1 MALRGFVL
9 GAALLAAGLLPAAA
23 DSVTSTVDSWDPDS
37 RTLVLGD
44 MSEFQ
49 GISEDVF
56 VPEDLSHG
64 ETVTIT
70 YEGTEDGVASVLS
83 VEVQP

>member
-9 GAALLAAGLLPAAA
+9 GAAFLAVGLLPAAA

-49 GISEDVF
+49 GISEDIF
-56 VPEDLSHG
+56 IPEDLSHG

-83 VEVQP
+83 VEIQP

>member
-9 GAALLAAGLLPAAA
+9 GAAFLAAGLLPAAA
-23 DSVTSTVDSWDPDS
+23 DSVTSTVHHWDADT
-37 RTLVLGD
+37 RTLVLDD
-44 MSEFQ
+44 MSQFQ

-56 VPEDLSHG
+56 VPEDLSAG

-70 YEGTEDGVASVLS
+70 FEGAEDGVESILAI
-83 VEVQP
+83 EVQP

>member
-9 GAALLAAGLLPAAA
+9 GAAFLAASLLPAAA
-23 DSVTSTVDSWDPDS
+23 DSVTSTVDSWDPET

-44 MSEFQ
+44 MSQFQ

-70 YEGTEDGVASVLS
+70 FEGAEDGVESILAI
-83 VEVQP
+83 EVQP

>member
-9 GAALLAAGLLPAAA
+9 GAAFLAIGLLPAAA

-44 MSEFQ
+44 MSQFQ
-49 GISEDVF
+49 GISEDIF
-56 VPEDLSHG
+56 IPEDLSHG

-83 VEVQP
+83 VEIQP

>member
-9 GAALLAAGLLPAAA
+9 GAALLTAGLLPAAA
-23 DSVTSTVDSWDPDS
+23 DSVTSTVDSWDPET

-49 GISEDVF
+49 GIPEDVF

-70 YEGTEDGVASVLS
+70 YEGTEDGVASVLAI
-83 VEVQP
+83 EVQP